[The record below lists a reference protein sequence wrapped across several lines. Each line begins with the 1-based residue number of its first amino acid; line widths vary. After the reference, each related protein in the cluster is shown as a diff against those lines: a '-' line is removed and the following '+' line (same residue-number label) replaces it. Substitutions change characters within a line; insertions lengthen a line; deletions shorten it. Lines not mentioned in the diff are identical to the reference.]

1 MIYSAT
7 VCYAM
12 RLAYTAH
19 NGQEDKENY
28 PYIHHVLHVA
38 EQMDDEDS
46 TVVALLHD
54 VIEDCDYTVERLYVI
69 GFSPEIVQA
78 VDLLSRKDGQSY
90 KNYIKDIKSNALA
103 TKVKLADL
111 AHNMDLSRL
120 PVVSDED
127 FQRAKKYRRA
137 WEYLLH

>member
-1 MIYSAT
+1 
-7 VCYAM
+7 M
-12 RLAYTAH
+12 RTAFWAH
-19 NGQEDKENY
+19 CGQYDKEDY
-28 PYIHHVLHVA
+28 PYIHHVMHVA

-54 VIEDCDYTVERLYVI
+54 VIEDCDYTVEKLYGL
-69 GFSPEIVQA
+69 GFSPDVVEA

-90 KNYIKDIKSNALA
+90 KAYIKGIKVNSLA

-120 PVVSDED
+120 SVVSDED
-127 FQRAKKYRRA
+127 FNRAKKYRKA
-137 WEYLLH
+137 KEYLLS